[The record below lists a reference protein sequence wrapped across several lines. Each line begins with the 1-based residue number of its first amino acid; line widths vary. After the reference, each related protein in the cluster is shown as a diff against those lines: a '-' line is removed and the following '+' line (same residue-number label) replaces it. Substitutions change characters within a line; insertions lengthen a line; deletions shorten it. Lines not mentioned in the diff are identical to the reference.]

1 MHKYMELR
9 PEKQNKK
16 GKGIEDMNTGAD
28 DSEDDP
34 ELEKFAND
42 EMDRQMRRM
51 ASGAPGGMPDSE
63 DEEISLDENEI
74 MGSDEDLNNDDG
86 DEEGEED
93 DGGFFSG
100 EDDL

>member
-16 GKGIEDMNTGAD
+16 SSGIEDMNTGAD

-42 EMDRQMRRM
+42 EMDREMRRM

-63 DEEISLDENEI
+63 DEDISLDENEI
-74 MGSDEDLNNDDG
+74 MGSDDLNDD
-86 DEEGEED
+86 DEEGEEE

-100 EDDL
+100 EDEL

>member
-9 PEKQNKK
+9 PEKQSKK

-34 ELEKFAND
+34 ELEKFANE

-63 DEEISLDENEI
+63 DEDISLDENEI
-74 MGSDEDLNNDDG
+74 MGSDEDLNDDDE
-86 DEEGEED
+86 DEEGEEE

>member
-1 MHKYMELR
+1 
-9 PEKQNKK
+9 
-16 GKGIEDMNTGAD
+16 MNTGAD

-34 ELEKFAND
+34 ELEKFANE

-63 DEEISLDENEI
+63 DEDISLDENEI
-74 MGSDEDLNNDDG
+74 MGSDEDLNDDEG
-86 DEEGEED
+86 DEEGEEE